1 MIEGNRK
8 YIRCLYAYN
17 KIDTIT
23 IEEVR
28 VRASRGPQAFLFLPA
43 SVPAHAP
50 PPPQKKWWPT
60 NALSSHSPS
69 MA

>member
-23 IEEVR
+23 IEEVCTLLL
-28 VRASRGPQAFLFLPA
+28 GLL
-43 SVPAHAP
+43 
-50 PPPQKKWWPT
+50 
-60 NALSSHSPS
+60 N
-69 MA
+69 M